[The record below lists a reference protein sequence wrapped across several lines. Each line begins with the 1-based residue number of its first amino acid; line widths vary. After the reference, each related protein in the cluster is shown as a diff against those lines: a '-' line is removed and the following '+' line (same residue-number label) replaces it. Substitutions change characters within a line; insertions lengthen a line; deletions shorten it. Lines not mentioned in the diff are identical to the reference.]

1 MADFVDREFDDKESN
16 WNCCGETSTVSRM
29 RSSAIL
35 VTYIVP
41 PMYHPLVVCRSQ
53 VPLAPGFLYIIALFP
68 GGASGV
74 HW

>member
-1 MADFVDREFDDKESN
+1 MADFVDREFDDKDSN

-41 PMYHPLVVCRSQ
+41 PM
-53 VPLAPGFLYIIALFP
+53 
-68 GGASGV
+68 
-74 HW
+74 